1 MKTYD
6 VIIEQ
11 QNGHFRA
18 LIPTLPNIA
27 AEGATRDEALSNVK
41 RAARRYLS
49 TVEMAT
55 VELDERAVEKEWA
68 DMTPEEQEQARAELI
83 ATLEQ
88 MQKEP
93 GSELGSELIALR
105 LQMLREGQQLRSL
118 DEINRYL
125 GRSGY
130 ADVP

>member
-18 LIPTLPNIA
+18 LIPTLPNIT
-27 AEGATRDEALSNVK
+27 AEGATRDEVIASIK

-49 TVEMAT
+49 KVETAT
-55 VELDERAVEKEWA
+55 VELDERAVEKDWA
-68 DMTPEEQEQARAELI
+68 DMTPEEQEQERAELI

-93 GSELGSELIALR
+93 GSELGARLISLR
-105 LQMLREGQQLRSL
+105 IQMLREGQQLRSL
-118 DEINRYL
+118 DEINREL
-125 GRSGY
+125 GRDSY